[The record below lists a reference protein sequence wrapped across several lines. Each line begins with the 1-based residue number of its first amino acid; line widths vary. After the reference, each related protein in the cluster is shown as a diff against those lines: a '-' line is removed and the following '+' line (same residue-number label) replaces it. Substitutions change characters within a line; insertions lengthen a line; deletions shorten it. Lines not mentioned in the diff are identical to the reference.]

1 VDILFQGRKLEKAC
15 HDQSLRIRT
24 YGLVR
29 AKLLERRLKAFRIAE
44 NLEELRLLPQVR
56 CHELKGN
63 RQGTLSVDLDHPY
76 RLIFEPANDPVPRKS
91 DGGLDWTQV
100 TAIRILAVENYHD

>member
-1 VDILFQGRKLEKAC
+1 MDILFQGRKLEKTC
-15 HDQSLRIRT
+15 HDQSLRVRT

-29 AKLLERRLKAFRIAE
+29 AKLLERRLKEFRIVE

-76 RLIFEPANDPVPRKS
+76 RLIFESANNPVPRKF
-91 DGGLDWTQV
+91 DRGLDWTQV